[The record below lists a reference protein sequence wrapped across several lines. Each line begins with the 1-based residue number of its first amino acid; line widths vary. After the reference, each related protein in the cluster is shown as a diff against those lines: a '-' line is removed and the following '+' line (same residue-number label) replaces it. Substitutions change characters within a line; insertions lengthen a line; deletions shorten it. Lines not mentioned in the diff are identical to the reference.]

1 MNEAGAAAK
10 LSSETAPTALTGC
23 AISKIV
29 KNSSKKF
36 VKKIYQK
43 IRQKI
48 CQKNCQKIIAMN
60 EAGAAAKLSSETAPT
75 ALTGWAISKVGQK
88 WAGNFN
94 SNS

>member
-10 LSSETAPTALTGC
+10 LSSETAPTALTGW

-29 KNSSKKF
+29 KNLSKKF

-48 CQKNCQKIIAMN
+48 CKKICQKIRQKIIAMN

-75 ALTGWAISKVGQK
+75 ALTG
-88 WAGNFN
+88 
-94 SNS
+94 